1 MEEMLDS
8 QFTSVDFI
16 LGFTCVFLV
25 VFSIA
30 SVVFINRHY
39 KKKLDYDHISGL
51 YTINKFRSEA
61 QKILLSAQP
70 DEYSFVCIDIKNFQY
85 LADTLGRET
94 SNSVLKILGE
104 NFKKVAPKDSI
115 MCRRYAD
122 NFVILFHTTVLPV
135 IEDYVLSM
143 IGIVSKMGSLLP
155 LHYTLEF
162 TSGVYAVKNTGDDIE
177 VMIHKANSARKE
189 GENSIH
195 PGRISV
201 YDDELSSNTEH
212 EKEIIFDMNRAYD
225 ANEFVAWYQPKF
237 NFSDGKIIGAEAL
250 VRWNHHKK
258 GILLPGY
265 FVPLF
270 EKNGFIS
277 KIDKKVFDSVCR
289 FLDKWNK
296 SGKDG
301 TCPRPLTIS
310 CNLSR
315 YQLYNPSFAYEYS
328 EIAKKYQIEPSKI
341 ELELTESLM
350 MDNKKRL
357 LKAMNEIKKAGF
369 EISIDDF
376 GSGFSS
382 LSLLKDIPARVLKLD
397 REFLANTISDT
408 ADDAPTE
415 NSERQKDRIIVSS
428 VIDMAKKLKMTTVAE
443 GVEEKTQADFLRE
456 TGCDIAQGYLY
467 AKPMSEEEFEKLLE
481 AEVKTEN
488 QKMEVRN

>member
-1 MEEMLDS
+1 MFFLALCFRIEEMLDS
-8 QFTSVDFI
+8 RFTAVDFI
-16 LGFTCVFLV
+16 LGFTCAFLF
-25 VFSIA
+25 VFSI
-30 SVVFINRHY
+30 VGVILINRHY
-39 KKKLDYDHISGL
+39 KKKLDYDHITGL
-51 YTINKFRSEA
+51 FSLAKFRREA
-61 QKILLSAQP
+61 QKILLSAKS
-70 DEYSFVCIDIKNFQY
+70 DEYSFVCIDIQNFQY
-85 LADTLGRET
+85 LVDTLGRDT
-94 SNSVLKILGE
+94 ANAVLKVLGE
-104 NFKKVAPKDSI
+104 NFKKCAPKDAI
-115 MCRRYAD
+115 VCRRYAD
-122 NFVILFHTTVLPV
+122 NFVMLIHSTVLPV

-143 IGIVSKMGSLLP
+143 IEIVSKMGALLP

-162 TSGVYAVKNTGDDIE
+162 SSGVYAVKNTDEDIE

-189 GENSIH
+189 GKDSIH

-201 YDDELSSNTEH
+201 YDDELSINTEH
-212 EKEIIFDMNRAYD
+212 EKEIIFDMNRAYE
-225 ANEFVAWYQPKF
+225 AGEFIAWYQPKF
-237 NFSDGKIIGAEAL
+237 NFTDGSIIGAEAL

-277 KIDKKVFDSVCR
+277 KIDQKVFESVCK

-301 TCPRPLTIS
+301 TCPRPLAIS
-310 CNLSR
+310 CNISR
-315 YQLYNPSFAYEYS
+315 YQLYNPGFAQEYS
-328 EIAKKYQIEPSKI
+328 EIAKKYQIAPSKI

-357 LKAMNEIKKAGF
+357 LKAMNEIKAAGF
-369 EISIDDF
+369 DLSIDDF

-408 ADDAPTE
+408 ADDAPTQ
-415 NSERQKDRIIVSS
+415 NSEKQKDRIIVSS

-443 GVEEKTQADFLRE
+443 GVEEETQAKFLKE
-456 TGCDIAQGYLY
+456 TGCDIVQGFLY
-467 AKPMSEEEFEKLLE
+467 AKPMSEEEFTELLKKKL
-481 AEVKTEN
+481 
-488 QKMEVRN
+488 

>member
-1 MEEMLDS
+1 MFDS
-8 QFTSVDFI
+8 NFSAVDFL
-16 LGFTCVFLV
+16 LGFLCVFLF
-25 VFSIA
+25 VFSII
-30 SVVFINRHY
+30 SVVLINRYY
-39 KKKLDYDHISGL
+39 KKKLDYDHITGL
-51 YTINKFRSEA
+51 FTINKFRSEA
-61 QKILLSAQP
+61 QKMLLTAKP
-70 DEYSFVCIDIKNFQY
+70 DEYAFVCIDIKNFQY

-94 SNSVLKILGE
+94 ANSVLRILGE
-104 NFKKVAPKDSI
+104 NFKKVAPKDAI
-115 MCRRYAD
+115 LCRRYAD
-122 NFVILFHTTVLPV
+122 NFIFLFHTSFLPV

-143 IGIVSKMGSLLP
+143 ISIVSKMGSLLP

-162 TSGVYAVKNTGDDIE
+162 TSGVYAIKNTGEDIDM
-177 VMIHKANSARKE
+177 MIHKANSARKE
-189 GENSIH
+189 GEHSIN

-201 YDDELSSNTEH
+201 YDDELSINNEH
-212 EKEIIFDMNRAYD
+212 EKEIIFDMNRAYE
-225 ANEFVAWYQPKF
+225 ANEFVAFYQPKF

-258 GILLPGY
+258 GLLLPGY

-277 KIDKKVFDSVCR
+277 KIDMKVFESVCQ

-296 SGKDG
+296 SGTDG

-315 YQLYNPSFAYEYS
+315 YQLYNPTFAQEYS
-328 EIAKKYQIEPSKI
+328 AIAQKYQIAPSKI

-369 EISIDDF
+369 DISIDDF

-397 REFLANTISDT
+397 REFLANTMSG
-408 ADDAPTE
+408 ANGETE
-415 NSERQKDRIIVSS
+415 KDRIIVTS
-428 VIDMAKKLKMTTVAE
+428 VIEMAKKLEMTTVAE
-443 GVEEKTQADFLRE
+443 GVEEKTQAQFLKE
-456 TGCDIAQGYLY
+456 TGCDIAQGFLY
-467 AKPMSEEEFEKLLE
+467 AKPMSEADFLALLHE
-481 AEVKTEN
+481 SLKAEI
-488 QKMEVRN
+488 